1 MEIVKFTAKQLQ
13 AAGFSGRRGGTI
25 HGTGYAIKDAAGY
38 ISLNGFYPYILQG
51 PRGKAALESIIE
63 AGGFDP
69 AQVSHVS
76 DLPTAPW
83 LTA

>member
-25 HGTGYAIKDAAGY
+25 HGTGYAIKDDAGLVS
-38 ISLNGFYPYILQG
+38 INGVYPYILHG
-51 PRGKAALESIIE
+51 PSGKAALEAIIE
-63 AGGFDP
+63 AGGFTP
-69 AQVSHVS
+69 GTISHVS
-76 DLPTAPW
+76 GLPTAPW

>member
-51 PRGKAALESIIE
+51 PRGKAALEAIIE
-63 AGGFDP
+63 AGGFLP
-69 AQVSHVS
+69 GTIAHVAS
-76 DLPTAPW
+76 I
-83 LTA
+83 